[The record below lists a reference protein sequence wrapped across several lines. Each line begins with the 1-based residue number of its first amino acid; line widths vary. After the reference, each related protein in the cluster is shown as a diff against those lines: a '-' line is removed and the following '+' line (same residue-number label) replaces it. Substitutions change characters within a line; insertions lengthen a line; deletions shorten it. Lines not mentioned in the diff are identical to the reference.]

1 MDFDST
7 PDANSFLQNYR
18 KFNEDITHI
27 TVCKDPENGLAW
39 LENRLQVFFSSELGG
54 KCINEFKLGEKSEEF
69 NYGSSQL
76 STIDYTLRG
85 SRVGTNGIIERT
97 K

>member
-1 MDFDST
+1 M
-7 PDANSFLQNYR
+7 
-18 KFNEDITHI
+18 
-27 TVCKDPENGLAW
+27 CKDPENGLAW

-85 SRVGTNGIIERT
+85 VTRWNEWYNREDKMILRRD
-97 K
+97 